1 MQVKCGN
8 CVFYMQLTSLRTFP
22 LIVSYRKT
30 LWWRR
35 WKWKSYRLQRWQKS
49 RTDTLSQCSSKFS
62 TKQIRAVINTVETCR
77 TKAPV
82 SIFRSV
88 FSRGNTLWN
97 WYIVGAPSGPHLVLE
112 HKTTRQRLIWK
123 ALYPGHHDK
132 IPYFEP
138 FLQEF
143 WYYLILLA
151 RAIYTVRTCRVRQAY
166 DRPTTWIVLCKSTL
180 QLVYKHFVG
189 F

>member
-30 LWWRR
+30 LSGTGENERAIV
-35 WKWKSYRLQRWQKS
+35 YRDDKNLGQ
-49 RTDTLSQCSSKFS
+49 TQCSSKFS

-97 WYIVGAPSGPHLVLE
+97 
-112 HKTTRQRLIWK
+112 
-123 ALYPGHHDK
+123 
-132 IPYFEP
+132 
-138 FLQEF
+138 
-143 WYYLILLA
+143 
-151 RAIYTVRTCRVRQAY
+151 
-166 DRPTTWIVLCKSTL
+166 
-180 QLVYKHFVG
+180 
-189 F
+189 